1 MRVRVSNYF
10 ILLLAGLRDIFTG
23 RTKVQRPER
32 IRLDGVERTVD
43 AVIHRHVEMVD
54 EIDHNHIF
62 ECNTIRVVKLEA
74 QQDSSANGFYRVIYG
89 KMWSKNGKH
98 LVPYYRLIRIDSIKP
113 G

>member
-1 MRVRVSNYF
+1 MKVRVSNYI

-23 RTKVQRPER
+23 RTQVQRLER
-32 IRLDGVERTVD
+32 ITIDSVERAVD

-54 EIDHNHIF
+54 EIDATHIF
-62 ECNTIRVVKLEA
+62 ECNTIRIVKLMA
-74 QQDSSANGFYRVIYG
+74 QLDPSANGFYRVIYG
-89 KMWSKNGKH
+89 KMWSKNGKY